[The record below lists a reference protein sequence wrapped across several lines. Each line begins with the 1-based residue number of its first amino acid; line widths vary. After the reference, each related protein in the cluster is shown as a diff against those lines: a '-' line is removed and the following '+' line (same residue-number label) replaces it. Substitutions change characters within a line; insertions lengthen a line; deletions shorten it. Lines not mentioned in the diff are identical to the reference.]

1 MSNPPNRTY
10 LRIRE
15 LLVSDI
21 LREDE
26 KPQLRQWIV
35 NAKPEVALKGRWV
48 PGIGLDEALVRVG
61 RKVLIDKEIF
71 LRWLEKDRDQRD
83 FDREFRASR
92 PEALTRLLKKRR
104 R

>member
-1 MSNPPNRTY
+1 MSKPPKRKH
-10 LRIRE
+10 LRIRD
-15 LLVSDI
+15 LLASDI

-35 NAKPEVALKGRWV
+35 NASPKVAMQGRWV

-61 RKVLIDKEIF
+61 RKVLIDEEIF